1 MFFGCFL
8 LLFTFYL
15 QYLPYMTETKTR
27 HEAQQIGLSTKALQT
42 QTELNFFVFGSIRV
56 EIVSVSDF
64 RADCGGL
71 TATA

>member
-1 MFFGCFL
+1 
-8 LLFTFYL
+8 
-15 QYLPYMTETKTR
+15 MTETKTR